1 MILYSRRP
9 FGHSRLQDNIEIN
22 NPMYLQGGPEEDMD
36 PLDRSFVLDSDKVS
50 FSYNKLPYNTVSYK
64 TNDIDL

>member
-1 MILYSRRP
+1 MSNFNSRRP

-36 PLDRSFVLDSDKVS
+36 PLDRSYVLDADKVKYFYYS
-50 FSYNKLPYNTVSYK
+50 EHFFNVS
-64 TNDIDL
+64 I